1 MGRLGDC
8 YALSMWP
15 QVGIWLWKAMELQS
29 VEVER
34 EQSGVSGPEMTGSQS
49 WTSQTLLYV
58 SDQLRTG
65 PRTDSGPG
73 AKGRRGR
80 TLAVY
85 RWDKRIWLAQVA
97 SVEGK
102 GGLGWPRG
110 ESGEGRGRRSFW
122 PLLLSAGMTRRS
134 RRRSV
139 RPAVYAGR

>member
-1 MGRLGDC
+1 MSDALGRAGLLHA
-8 YALSMWP
+8 YFAA

-73 AKGRRGR
+73 AKGR
-80 TLAVY
+80 V
-85 RWDKRIWLAQVA
+85 
-97 SVEGK
+97 
-102 GGLGWPRG
+102 GGEPWQFTAGIR
-110 ESGEGRGRRSFW
+110 ESG
-122 PLLLSAGMTRRS
+122 
-134 RRRSV
+134 
-139 RPAVYAGR
+139 